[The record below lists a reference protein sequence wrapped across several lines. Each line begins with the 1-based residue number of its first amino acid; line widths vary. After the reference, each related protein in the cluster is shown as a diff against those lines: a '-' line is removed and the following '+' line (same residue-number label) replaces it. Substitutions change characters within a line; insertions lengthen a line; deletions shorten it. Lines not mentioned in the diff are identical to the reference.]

1 MRRKKLFGKTLSV
14 WSWDVRRMTRAG
26 ALLVLAVGFALL
38 ATSTHAQT
46 AGEGAITGTVTD
58 SSGAVV
64 PNATVTAHNVATG
77 VDTTRVTSSA
87 GVYQIS
93 PIIIG
98 TYSVTV
104 SATGFQKFTQE
115 NIVINE
121 NQIFGLNPVMKV
133 GSQNDTVTVTA
144 APTMALPV

>member
-1 MRRKKLFGKTLSV
+1 MRRNFMCDE
-14 WSWDVRRMTRAG
+14 DVSGTGLAGRRMSGMRFVA
-26 ALLVLAVGFALL
+26 ALLVCVGLMLPVAM
-38 ATSTHAQT
+38 AQT

-64 PNATVTAHNVATG
+64 RNATVTAHNVATG
-77 VDTTRVTSSA
+77 VDTTRATSSA

-98 TYSVTV
+98 TYSLTV

-115 NIVINE
+115 NIVIN
-121 NQIFGLNPVMKV
+121 
-133 GSQNDTVTVTA
+133 
-144 APTMALPV
+144 